1 MGGFGGGGGMFQGLP
16 FGMGFNPQGQQGQ
29 GQGQGQNQS
38 GQKKD
43 GKEGK

>member
-1 MGGFGGGGGMFQGLP
+1 MGGFGGGGGMFQGMP
-16 FGMGFNPQGQQGQ
+16 FGMGFNPQGQ
-29 GQGQGQNQS
+29 QGQGQNQS